1 VKTTRDIINA
11 WVDECYPDDKIIVM
25 DGFDDAFVGIGAQQ
39 HKPPIAVY
47 DRDKCIDILMSR
59 DGMSWEDA
67 VEFFDFNTVGAWVGE
82 QTPLIMSVPYHTNPR
97 LSP

>member
-1 VKTTRDIINA
+1 
-11 WVDECYPDDKIIVM
+11 
-25 DGFDDAFVGIGAQQ
+25 
-39 HKPPIAVY
+39 
-47 DRDKCIDILMSR
+47 MSR

-82 QTPLIMSVPYHTNPR
+82 QTPLIMSVPYHTDPR